1 MRLPRHLREVVA
13 IVVDELAEDLDG
25 NRDDEDLRRLHPP
38 AYLEDPDRDVEY
50 QLLAGTELRSSQ
62 QQAVETTAR
71 ILGQDTA
78 SEEELWALL
87 RALNAVRL
95 VVGTRLGIDDDEH
108 DRPRFAFRLPAATA
122 RNWAIYDLTTD
133 LQHAAV
139 AAIGA
144 PKP

>member
-1 MRLPRHLREVVA
+1 
-13 IVVDELAEDLDG
+13 
-25 NRDDEDLRRLHPP
+25 
-38 AYLEDPDRDVEY
+38 VEY
-50 QLLAGTELRSSQ
+50 QLLAGTELRTSQ

-108 DRPRFAFRLPAATA
+108 DRRPRFAFRTPPAVA
-122 RNWAIYDLTTD
+122 RNWAIYDLTTQ

-139 AAIGA
+139 DAIGS
-144 PKP
+144 P